1 MRSLKRTV
9 PTDLPTTHER
19 FSAALAEQGFG
30 VLSDI
35 DVQAIFDAKLGVE
48 HEPHRILG
56 VCSPQFAKQALD
68 IDRDI
73 SLLLPCTATLREI
86 DGETEVAI
94 LDPGHAFTLADAST
108 RGRLA
113 PIAGEVRDRLAAALE
128 ALARP

>member
-9 PTDLPTTHER
+9 PTDLPTTRER

-35 DVQAIFDAKLGVE
+35 DVQAIFETKLGAK

-56 VCSPQFAKQALD
+56 VCNPQFAKQALD
-68 IDRDI
+68 MDRDI
-73 SLLLPCTATLREI
+73 ALLLPCTATLREI

-94 LDPGHAFTLADAST
+94 LDPEHAFTLADEAT
-108 RGRLA
+108 RERLA
-113 PIAGEVRDRLAAALE
+113 PLASEVRERLSAALQ
-128 ALARP
+128 ALASS